1 MQCVNCNVN
10 PGSSN
15 TSQVELAVAIIVS
28 SMPGLASFVRTN
40 VVESKLVSSLRSLL
54 GSTRRNDSR
63 GTMQQSPNPNSHQ
76 LQPGSDPREQE
87 KTSVYSELSEPWPV
101 DAPFIVDVEPQLD
114 PLQPAHKEN
123 STANAQSSIQV
134 QHLTAAILADEG
146 MPRRWA
152 TVSTGR
158 LSIDSLYQ
166 EEETRTV
173 SPETAKS
180 LGEQGESIV
189 VSEPSLFCS
198 R

>member
-1 MQCVNCNVN
+1 MNCNVD

-28 SMPGLASFVRTN
+28 SMPGFASFVRTN

-63 GTMQQSPNPNSHQ
+63 GTMQQSPNSNLHQ
-76 LQPGSDPREQE
+76 LQPGSDPREHE

-101 DAPFIVDVEPQLD
+101 DTPFVVDVEPQPD
-114 PLQPAHKEN
+114 SLQPAHKDNAAN
-123 STANAQSSIQV
+123 SQSSIDV
-134 QHLTAAILADEG
+134 QHPIAAILADEG
-146 MPRRWA
+146 MPRRWM

-166 EEETRTV
+166 QEDIRIV

-180 LGEQGESIV
+180 LEEQRESIV
-189 VSEPSLFCS
+189 VSDPSLFCS